1 MVQQITIRKGL
12 PSDLPVLQQLFA
24 DTISKVCSSDYD
36 TQQIQ
41 VWTSSIEDKK
51 RWSIMISNQFVLV
64 AQLEKKVLGFAT
76 LDNGNYIDFLYVHKD
91 YQRQGLAYQ
100 LYTDIENEAI
110 RQKQTELT
118 SDVSKT
124 ARPFF
129 EKVGFEVINEQ
140 TVVRQN
146 VELTNYKMKKKLNNK
161 SFSLCG

>member
-36 TQQIQ
+36 TQQIK
-41 VWTSSIEDKK
+41 VWTSSIENKK
-51 RWSIMISNQFVLV
+51 CWSDMILNQFVLV
-64 AQLEKKVLGFAT
+64 AQLEKKILGFAT
-76 LDNGNYIDFLYVHKD
+76 LDNGNYIDFLYVHKY

-100 LYTDIENEAI
+100 LYTHIENEAI
-110 RQKQTELT
+110 RQEQTELT

-146 VELTNYKMKKKLNNK
+146 VELTNYKMKKKLNRSPNR
-161 SFSLCG
+161 